1 MTTSVKLRWALWVGG
16 VLAVLVVF
24 YFFDPVATRFFPR
37 CLLHATTGL
46 HCPGCG
52 SSRALHALAHGNVV
66 AALGLN
72 ALTVLALPVLA
83 LAVWRGSAARWKP
96 IWIWTLLFVVV
107 LYGVLR
113 NIPAYPFTFLAPT
126 T

>member
-1 MTTSVKLRWALWVGG
+1 MTNAVKNRWGIGA
-16 VLAVLVVF
+16 VLAVLAVF

-37 CLLHATTGL
+37 CLWHAMTGL

-52 SSRALHALAHGNVV
+52 SSRALHALAHGDVGK
-66 AALGLN
+66 ALGLN
-72 ALTVLALPVLA
+72 ALAVLAVPVLA
-83 LAVWRGSAARWKP
+83 LAAWRGSTTRWKP

-107 LYGVLR
+107 MYGVLR
-113 NIPAYPFTFLAPT
+113 NIPAYPFTLLAPT

>member
-1 MTTSVKLRWALWVGG
+1 MKEAHRKRWMFGPA
-16 VLAVLVVF
+16 AVLVALVVVC
-24 YFFDPVATRFFPR
+24 FFDPVATRFFPR

-72 ALTVLALPVLA
+72 ALTVLALPVWA

-113 NIPAYPFTFLAPT
+113 NIPAYPFTLLAPT

>member
-1 MTTSVKLRWALWVGG
+1 MNHFFQRRWVFGLGG
-16 VLAVLVVF
+16 VLALLAVF

-37 CLLHATTGL
+37 CLLHVTTGL

-52 SSRALHALAHGNVV
+52 SSRALHQLAHGNV
-66 AALGLN
+66 AAAFGLN
-72 ALTVLALPVLA
+72 ALAVAALPALA
-83 LAVWRGSAARWKP
+83 LAAWRGGTTRWKP
-96 IWIWTLLFVVV
+96 IWIWMVLFVVV

-113 NIPAYPFTFLAPT
+113 NIPAYPFTLLAPT